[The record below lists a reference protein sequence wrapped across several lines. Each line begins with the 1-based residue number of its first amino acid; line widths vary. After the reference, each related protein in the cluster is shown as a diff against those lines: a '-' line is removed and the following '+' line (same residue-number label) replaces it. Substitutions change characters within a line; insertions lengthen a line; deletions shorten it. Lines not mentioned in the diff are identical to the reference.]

1 MKREGLAPNHRV
13 GVKASFT
20 SRKAAIMSKESDKLF
35 ELIKRSIEDG
45 VLTNE
50 EYMSILNQAAA
61 DGLEDTEEL
70 VLLGKLQEL
79 IASGTVKKVA

>member
-1 MKREGLAPNHRV
+1 
-13 GVKASFT
+13 
-20 SRKAAIMSKESDKLF
+20 MSKESDKLF

-50 EYMSILNQAAA
+50 EYMSILDQAAA
-61 DGLEDTEEL
+61 DGLEDTDEL

-79 IASGTVKKVA
+79 IASGIVKKVA